1 MRKRTLLIS
10 STLAAGL
17 FAAGLASAVAQPSE
31 TPIRMV
37 VGFPPGQA
45 VDLIA
50 RVLADQLGR
59 ELDRTIV
66 VENKPGQGG
75 SLALDM
81 VARAPA
87 DGSVITLS
95 SLAAFAINPVLYKSA
110 VSYSPLTDF
119 APTGLV
125 ADIPTVLVTGA
136 HSGITSFQDLIS
148 RAKASPGGLTHSSSG
163 NGTVS
168 HLGMEQLK
176 RRAGVDIVHVPYKGS
191 APAMTDVVAGRVQV
205 GLDSVAA
212 TKPLADS
219 KRLVVLAA
227 ASHNRLPSF
236 PNVPT
241 LEELGFPGLVV
252 SAWTGVVVPAAT
264 PADIRSHLSAA
275 LQKVVSSPE
284 FASKLTPLGVF
295 PHPSTAEEFGQFM
308 HSEVT
313 RWATVVKQSGLKV
326 E

>member
-10 STLAAGL
+10 ATLAAGL
-17 FAAGLASAVAQPSE
+17 LATGISTARAEPDD
-31 TPIRMV
+31 TLIRMI

-50 RVLADQLGR
+50 RVLADQLGH
-59 ELDRTIV
+59 ELNKTIV

-75 SLALDM
+75 SLALGL

-87 DGSVITLS
+87 DGTVITLS

-110 VSYSPLTDF
+110 VSYDALKDF
-119 APTGLV
+119 APIGLV

-136 HSGITSFQDLIS
+136 QSGITSFPDLLS
-148 RAKASPGGLTHSSSG
+148 KARASPGSLTHSSSG

-168 HLGMEQLK
+168 HLGMVQLK

-212 TKPLADS
+212 TKPLVEG

-227 ASHNRLPSF
+227 ASPDRLPSF

-241 LEELGFPGLVV
+241 LQELGFPGLVV
-252 SAWTGVVVPAAT
+252 SAWTALAVPAAT
-264 PADIRSHLSAA
+264 PTDVRAHLSSA
-275 LQKVVSSPE
+275 LHKVVSSPE
-284 FASKLTPLGVF
+284 FAAKLAPLGVI
-295 PHPSTAEEFGQFM
+295 PRPSSAEEFGAFLR
-308 HSEVT
+308 SEVT
-313 RWATVVKQSGLKV
+313 RWQAVVAESGLKV